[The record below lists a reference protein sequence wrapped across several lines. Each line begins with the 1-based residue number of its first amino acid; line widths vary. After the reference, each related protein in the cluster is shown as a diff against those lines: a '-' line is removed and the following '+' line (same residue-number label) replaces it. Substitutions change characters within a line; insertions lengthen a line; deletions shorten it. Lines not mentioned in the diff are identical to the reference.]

1 MTINELID
9 ECNSIFN
16 TLDSSSTLSTSSSS
30 SIVPPNISKDKLL
43 AIHGII
49 KRNEALMEELRAS
62 TIEDTKFKIIKRE
75 IYHNMSEIVRMYQ
88 DFERIAVS

>member
-1 MTINELID
+1 
-9 ECNSIFN
+9 
-16 TLDSSSTLSTSSSS
+16 
-30 SIVPPNISKDKLL
+30 
-43 AIHGII
+43 
-49 KRNEALMEELRAS
+49 MEELRAS